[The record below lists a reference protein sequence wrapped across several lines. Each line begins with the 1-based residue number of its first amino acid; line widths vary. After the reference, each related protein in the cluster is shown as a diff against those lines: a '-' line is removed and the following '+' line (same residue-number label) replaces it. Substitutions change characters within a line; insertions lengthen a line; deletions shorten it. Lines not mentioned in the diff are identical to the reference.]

1 MENHTKPVPLLDLT
15 RQYKNLQAELD
26 EAVLRVSRSQQ
37 FIMGPDIAAFE
48 GECAAYLGSK
58 YALGCSSGTDALI
71 MALMA
76 LDIGPGDEVITS
88 AYSFFA
94 TAGSIARIG
103 AKPVF
108 VDIEPEGFNID
119 VSKIEDVITKKTKA
133 IMPVHLFG
141 QSAEM
146 NQVVELAKAYNLKII
161 EDAAQAIGCKYQG
174 QNIGS
179 IGEIGAFSFFPSK
192 NLGAFGDAGLVSC
205 NDEALYQR
213 LKSVRVHGS
222 LVKYYHEEVGGNFRI
237 DTLQAAVLRV
247 KLKHLDAWSEKR
259 ATNANNYERLF
270 SDFQL
275 IAKDGVV
282 TPGKVVLPKVLPGRR
297 HIFNQFVI
305 RVDNRDQLMNRLK
318 DQKIGCEVY
327 YPLSLHQQKCFVELG
342 HKTGDF
348 PQSERAANE
357 SLAIPI
363 FPELEMDELERVVE
377 AIGNSIG

>member
-15 RQYKNLQAELD
+15 RQYKTLQAELD

-37 FIMGPDIAAFE
+37 FIMGPDIVAFE

>member
-15 RQYKNLQAELD
+15 RQYKTLQAELD